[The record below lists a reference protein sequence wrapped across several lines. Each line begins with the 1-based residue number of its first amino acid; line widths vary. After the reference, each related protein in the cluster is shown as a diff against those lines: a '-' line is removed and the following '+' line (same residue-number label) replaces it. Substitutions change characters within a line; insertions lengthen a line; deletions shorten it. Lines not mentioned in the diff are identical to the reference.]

1 MVIMKFLLKKC
12 VFFLFAVI
20 PVFSQNSQEQ
30 LSLEPYWRQALG
42 GEVLSLPSYQAQSA
56 VVALDGGNIKA
67 YSTSGTPMWN
77 FFSGGRI
84 SPYVTRSREGTSY
97 FTRTNGTLIAI
108 NRTGRE
114 LWRRNL
120 EGPLSARIIT
130 GWDSRIFVPTNRKIY
145 CYTASGNLLWTS
157 VIETPFSITP
167 KLDREGG
174 IIFALSNNDVYRL
187 DHFGNAYV
195 WKLYNTPAVLLSIE
209 PGGESS
215 KGVSS
220 RFNNDVSALD
230 AKKHNIAVIYTDGSI
245 EILEYAEDW
254 FFTAISEVHSVML
267 PRLPSAPLAAV
278 NMGSNI
284 AVTMSDGR
292 AALVS
297 LYEKRILW
305 TGNTHIRELINNK
318 VSVEPDTE
326 MIFDERGIYILSKN
340 GATGFTHNGER
351 LWYITLQNTAA
362 VPAFGNDGVLYSG
375 GKDWILYAY
384 KIEDRVLPE
393 RNDIYGPVPQ
403 GAYGMGRPRI
413 IEMIDIPLTEQETRN
428 RLNQI
433 NAAVNAG
440 RIGNNES
447 AWTSFL
453 LTLSA
458 GQYPLQFRLGAMNL
472 LGMIGS
478 QETIPW
484 LINIFNNNKEPVIKA
499 AAANAIGSIGVDP
512 QGIAIQAFFYS
523 IINSS
528 TRDDQVLTAIASA
541 TGALCRFSGPPLSE
555 TGIRIL
561 LMISERHQPPA
572 ARRQA
577 ERELATL
584 R

>member
-1 MVIMKFLLKKC
+1 MRFIQLKC
-12 VFFLFAVI
+12 VLLLFSVI

-42 GEVLSLPSYQAQSA
+42 GEVLSLPSYQAQSV
-56 VVALDGGNIKA
+56 VVALDGGNIRA
-67 YSTSGTPMWN
+67 YSTSGTPMWSI
-77 FFSGGRI
+77 FSGGRI

-97 FTRTNGTLIAI
+97 FTRTNGTLIAV
-108 NRTGRE
+108 NRAGRE
-114 LWRRNL
+114 LWRRSL

-130 GWDSRIFVPTNRKIY
+130 GWDSRLFVPTNGKIY
-145 CYTASGNLLWTS
+145 CYTASGNLLWTKT
-157 VIETPFSITP
+157 IEAPFSIAP

-174 IIFALSNNDVYRL
+174 IIFALNNNEIHRM
-187 DHFGNAYV
+187 DHFGNTYV

-209 PGGESS
+209 SGGESD
-215 KGVSS
+215 S
-220 RFNNDVSALD
+220 RAGSRTAV
-230 AKKHNIAVIYTDGSI
+230 KQNIIVIYTDGSM
-245 EILEYAEDW
+245 EILESAEDW
-254 FFTAISEVHSVML
+254 FFTAQTEVHSAIL
-267 PRLPSAPLAAV
+267 PRLPSPPLAAAC
-278 NMGSNI
+278 MGNNI

-292 AALVS
+292 VSLVS
-297 LYEKRILW
+297 LDEKRIIW
-305 TGNTHIRELINNK
+305 TGDTHIRELVNNRI
-318 VSVEPDTE
+318 SMEPETE

-351 LWYITLQNTAA
+351 LWHMNLQNTAA

-384 KIEDRVLPE
+384 KIEDRLLLE
-393 RNDIYGPVPQ
+393 RNDIYGPFPE
-403 GAYGMGRPRI
+403 GTYGMGRPRI
-413 IEMIDIPLTEQETRN
+413 IDIIDSHLTELETRI
-428 RLNQI
+428 RLDQI
-433 NAAVNAG
+433 NSAVNAG
-440 RIGNNES
+440 RVGVNEP

-453 LTLSA
+453 LTVSA
-458 GQYPLQFRLGAMNL
+458 GQYPLQVRLGAMNL

-484 LINIFNNNKEPVIKA
+484 LINIFNNNKEPVIKSA
-499 AAANAIGSIGVDP
+499 AVNAIGSIGVDP
-512 QGIAIQAFFYS
+512 QGIAIQAFLYS

-528 TRDDQVLTAIASA
+528 NMDEQVLTAIASA

-561 LMISERHQPPA
+561 LAISQRHQPSV